1 MRTALAPL
9 VGLLLLAVVGP
20 LLGQE
25 ATTDTIAQRPIFT
38 PFTRAPQIE
47 DEHEVLRVVDRHYP
61 KELKDD
67 AIGGTV
73 GLWVCI
79 GADGEVKSAL
89 VDWTSGNRQLDE
101 AALAAIRQIRF
112 IPAESLK
119 KAVAVWVQI
128 PIQFRVD
135 VGRPADVVL
144 KPPVQLIPLEEDLP
158 ADIPQFSCEPPS
170 GVYWRQLA
178 AAKPVD
184 QILAGDYALT
194 VVATS
199 GFRRDT
205 IAYGTLRLRPTD
217 VQHRRAP
224 NREVTYPLY
233 GSADI
238 DLGPLGPISLES
250 PPTSR
255 DPEHPGVTGVHSAAS
270 LETTLVLGTALPEGF
285 TFDAGVLLNVFSIDS
300 LGFSG
305 RWKDGGAQQ
314 SLDPNDPRY
323 RAPRLEGYF
332 CARRFTT
339 TR

>member
-1 MRTALAPL
+1 M
-9 VGLLLLAVVGP
+9 GLLLLAVVGP
-20 LLGQE
+20 LLGQD
-25 ATTDTIAQRPIFT
+25 ATRDTIAQRPIFT
-38 PFTRAPQIE
+38 PFTRAPQIK
-47 DEHEVLRVVDRHYP
+47 DEHEALRIVDRYYP
-61 KELKDD
+61 EDLKDH

-73 GLWVCI
+73 GLWVRV
-79 GADGEVKSAL
+79 GADGQVKNAL
-89 VDWTSGNRQLDE
+89 VDWTSGNRQLDG
-101 AALAAIRQIRF
+101 AAIAAVREIRF
-112 IPAESLK
+112 IPAENLK

-135 VGRPADVVL
+135 VGRPADVVR
-144 KPPVQLIPLEEDLP
+144 KPPVQLIPLDEDLP
-158 ADIPQFSCEPPS
+158 PDIPQCSCEPPS

-178 AAKPVD
+178 AAEPVD
-184 QILAGDYALT
+184 EILAGDYALT

-217 VQHRRAP
+217 VQYRRAP
-224 NREVTYPLY
+224 NPEVTYPLY

-255 DPEHPGVTGVHSAAS
+255 DPEHPGVTGVHFEAS
-270 LETTLVLGTALPEGF
+270 LKTTLVLGTGLPKGV
-285 TFDAGVLLNVFSIDS
+285 TFDAGVLLDVFSIDS

-314 SLDPNDPRY
+314 SLDPNHPRY